1 MKKLLIYASI
11 AALTTVVVYL
21 LCKKGKSD
29 TDVADTEEKNVNP
42 ETNIPDE
49 ISQDIGATEEMYKIK
64 NECAQAVYE
73 RHFNAGSIM
82 KDAYSNIMED
92 FVEDFSDENDANEG
106 EESKEVVL
114 DSATV
119 SVTKE
124 IDSISDELD
133 ELLKQE

>member
-11 AALTTVVVYL
+11 AALITVVVYL

-29 TDVADTEEKNVNP
+29 TDVADTGEKNVDP
-42 ETNIPDE
+42 ETNIQDE
-49 ISQDIGATEEMYKIK
+49 ISQDTGAAEEMYKTK

-92 FVEDFSDENDANEG
+92 FVEDFSDENDTNER